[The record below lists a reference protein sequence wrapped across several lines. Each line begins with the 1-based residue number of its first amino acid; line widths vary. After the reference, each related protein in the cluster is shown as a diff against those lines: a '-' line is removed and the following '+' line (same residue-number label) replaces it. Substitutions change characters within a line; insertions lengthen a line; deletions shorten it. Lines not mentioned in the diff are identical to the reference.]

1 MFPPDASQ
9 QRAMSSYGCSID
21 LICRDSERQNSRSR
35 HASSPT
41 APSSSGSI
49 ESHAEWPALDAL
61 SPNPPMKPK
70 LPAPVLRHPSPVVL
84 PTLRSLVPRLVQARL
99 CFTSISALSQQQKE

>member
-1 MFPPDASQ
+1 MAA
-9 QRAMSSYGCSID
+9 RGID
-21 LICRDSERQNSRSR
+21 LICGDSERQNSRSR

-70 LPAPVLRHPSPVVL
+70 LPAPVCGAVLRFGFLGIV
-84 PTLRSLVPRLVQARL
+84 TDQGAWKKSLAAKVIRRRLA
-99 CFTSISALSQQQKE
+99 